1 MRSTLTIRQAMGAAL
16 LLCACASN
24 TEVVNSWRDP
34 TVVPRRFNKVL
45 AVFISTDARVRRAAE
60 DQLGGKLGNAVPAY
74 TVIPDSILRDRKK
87 AKAWVRQAG
96 FDGAVIM
103 RSVRVDQETT
113 YVPGQSYV
121 VPAGYG
127 SMWGYWETSWGFA
140 QDPGYVQ
147 KDQVV
152 SVEGNVYSVADDKLI
167 WASRTKTYHP
177 ESVGQLVDEIVDV
190 TVAEMKRQKVM
201 ASR

>member
-113 YVPGQSYV
+113 
-121 VPAGYG
+121 
-127 SMWGYWETSWGFA
+127 
-140 QDPGYVQ
+140 
-147 KDQVV
+147 
-152 SVEGNVYSVADDKLI
+152 
-167 WASRTKTYHP
+167 
-177 ESVGQLVDEIVDV
+177 
-190 TVAEMKRQKVM
+190 
-201 ASR
+201 